1 MGAQGELMQ
10 ALGEYANTTLKV
22 HSRQLD
28 SNIGP
33 SCCEASVLTTV
44 LLNCSSNLIVLSCK
58 ANDSVLG
65 LKHS

>member
-1 MGAQGELMQ
+1 MGAQGEPMQ

-33 SCCEASVLTTV
+33 SCFYQLALMALEGWAHPW
-44 LLNCSSNLIVLSCK
+44 K
-58 ANDSVLG
+58 Q
-65 LKHS
+65 KP